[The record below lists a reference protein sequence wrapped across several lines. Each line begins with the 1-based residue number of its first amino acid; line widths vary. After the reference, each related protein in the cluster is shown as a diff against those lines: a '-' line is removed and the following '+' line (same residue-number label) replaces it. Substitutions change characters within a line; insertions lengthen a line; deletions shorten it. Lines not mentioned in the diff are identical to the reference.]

1 MTAVFGASVTA
12 HDWNRRLRSVT
23 NNTINLT
30 AVSLIENAGLCASLV
45 TPFGYKCEEHEVT
58 TKDGYIL
65 SLQRIPEGRN
75 GSSGGEKKQPVFLQ
89 HGVLMDGITWLLNPP
104 QQSLAFIL
112 ADKGFDVWIANTRGT
127 RWSNRH
133 IKLTITQPDYW
144 EWSWDELATQ
154 DLPASLDFVYR
165 LTGQKMH
172 FVGHSMGT
180 LIALAS
186 FSEGRLVDKLKS
198 AALLSPVAYLVHMS
212 TPIGIF
218 CAKAFVGEVVTDLLG
233 VAEFNPKAEIVTN
246 FLKTICHGPLNC
258 YELMESYTG
267 DNCCLNASGIEKFL
281 KYEPQPTSTRTM
293 VHLAQTF
300 RVGVLAKYNF
310 SEEENIKRYGQSTP
324 PVYKLPNIP
333 RSLPLFVSYGGQD
346 SLADSSDVALLLNDL
361 KLHDRDKLTVHF
373 VKDYAHADFV
383 MGVSAK
389 QVIYNSLIAFLDR
402 N

>member
-1 MTAVFGASVTA
+1 M
-12 HDWNRRLRSVT
+12 
-23 NNTINLT
+23 
-30 AVSLIENAGLCASLV
+30 
-45 TPFGYKCEEHEVT
+45 
-58 TKDGYIL
+58 
-65 SLQRIPEGRN
+65 LQ
-75 GSSGGEKKQPVFLQ
+75 
-89 HGVLMDGITWLLNPP
+89 
-104 QQSLAFIL
+104 
-112 ADKGFDVWIANTRGT
+112 
-127 RWSNRH
+127 
-133 IKLTITQPDYW
+133 
-144 EWSWDELATQ
+144 
-154 DLPASLDFVYR
+154 
-165 LTGQKMH
+165 
-172 FVGHSMGT
+172 GT

-198 AALLSPVAYLVHMS
+198 ASLLSPVAYLAHMS

-267 DNCCLNASGIEKFL
+267 DNCCLNASGIQKFL

-293 VHLAQTF
+293 VHLAQIF

-310 SEEENIKRYGQSTP
+310 SEEENMKRYGQSTP
-324 PVYKLPNIP
+324 PVYKLPSIP
-333 RSLPLFVSYGGQD
+333 RSLPLFISYGGQD

-389 QVIYNSLIAFLDR
+389 QVVYNSLIAFLDR